1 MKKHVLPTDSASYSN
16 LIVHAARKCG
26 CAAVVVRRVGRGTLL
41 LPGVNEPPDAAPK
54 AERGPVLQQG
64 RLSHPLVVHPHLRAR
79 AARGHCTNRRIF
91 YKAFSHAILGTYWNI
106 QKGPFGHFLYFLS
119 SKWLEKSK
127 LCTPNLFKNTH
138 FRGRSITF

>member
-1 MKKHVLPTDSASYSN
+1 MSVPHVLLDGFCKLFSY

-79 AARGHCTNRRIF
+79 AARGHCTKRGIF
-91 YKAFSHAILGTYWNI
+91 LQGIFPPIPRSL
-106 QKGPFGHFLYFLS
+106 
-119 SKWLEKSK
+119 LE
-127 LCTPNLFKNTH
+127 H
-138 FRGRSITF
+138 